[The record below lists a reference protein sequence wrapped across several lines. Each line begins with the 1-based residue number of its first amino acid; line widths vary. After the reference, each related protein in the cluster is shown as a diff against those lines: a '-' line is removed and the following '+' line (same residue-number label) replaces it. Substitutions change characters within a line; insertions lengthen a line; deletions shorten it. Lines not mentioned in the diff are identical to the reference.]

1 MLRRWIPTV
10 TMMLVS
16 TISYIDRN
24 TLALLIPTIRQETGI
39 SAEQYGF
46 IVSAFSMAY
55 MVGNPIWGALLDRL
69 GLRVGMLLAVG
80 LWTIASGAHAWATGF
95 LSFAALRLVLGFGE
109 GATFPGALRT
119 VTQTLP
125 PENRG
130 RGVALSYSGGSL
142 GAIITPLLMA
152 PVAAALGWRGG
163 FLFTGAVGVVWLVW
177 WAFLSRRDDIRAV
190 PTAAEDERARVR
202 FRDRRLWAFLSS
214 YALGSVPLGF
224 VLYYAALYLASPRF
238 GLTQRELGQ
247 VLWIPPLGWE
257 VGYFFWGWVCD
268 RLGGRSIRHIL
279 TVATVL
285 SLPLIAA
292 PYVRSLPL
300 LMFQLFFAMFI
311 TSGFII
317 PSVHYA
323 TQIFSRSQTA
333 LIAGLGA
340 GSFSAFIALLAPQF
354 GRWFDQQNY
363 EMAFLVAG
371 LLPAMGFVL
380 WMGLTGGGRSS
391 ASTST
396 NPAA

>member
-1 MLRRWIPTV
+1 
-10 TMMLVS
+10 MMLVS

-46 IVSAFSMAY
+46 IVSAFSIAY

-69 GLRVGMLLAVG
+69 GLRLGMLLAVG
-80 LWTIASGAHAWATGF
+80 LWTVASGAHAWAAGF

-152 PVAAALGWRGG
+152 PVAALLGWRGG
-163 FLFTGAVGVVWLVW
+163 FLFTGAIGVLWLAW
-177 WAFLSRRDDIRAV
+177 WSWLSRRDDIRALPV
-190 PTAAEDERARVR
+190 ASEDQRPRVS
-202 FRDRRLWAFLSS
+202 FLDRRLWAFLSS

-224 VLYYAALYLASPRF
+224 VLYYGALYLASPRF
-238 GLTQRELGQ
+238 GLTQSQLGQ

-268 RLGGRSIRHIL
+268 RLGGRSIRNIL
-279 TVATVL
+279 ALATVL

-292 PYVRSLPL
+292 PYVRSLPV
-300 LMFQLFFAMFI
+300 LMVQLFFAMFI

-323 TQIFSRSQTA
+323 THTFSRAQTA

-340 GSFSAFIALLAPQF
+340 GSFSAFIGVLAPQF

-363 EMAFLVAG
+363 ELAFLVAG
-371 LLPAMGFVL
+371 LLPGVGFVL
-380 WMGLTGGGRSS
+380 WMALTGGGRSS
-391 ASTST
+391 ANKETS
-396 NPAA
+396 PAV